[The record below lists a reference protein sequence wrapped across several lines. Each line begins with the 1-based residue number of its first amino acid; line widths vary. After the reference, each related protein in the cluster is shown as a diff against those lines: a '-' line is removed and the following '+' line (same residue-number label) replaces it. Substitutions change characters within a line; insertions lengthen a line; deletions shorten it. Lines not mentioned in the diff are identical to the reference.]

1 MEDRREAGYV
11 ITNGNPTGTERK
23 TESKTENKTEN
34 KMGNVNGSGIVMGT
48 PADLEVS
55 GIKFHYGKR
64 EILKGT
70 GFQARR
76 GEVCLLLGANGAG
89 KSTLLKCINGLLK
102 AYDGTVKWLGKD
114 TAPLSLREK
123 ARIFGYVPQNT
134 QAGLSL
140 TVMETVISGR
150 LPFSGGKTGKEDVEK
165 SARMLEQFGLSDYAF
180 RQMGQ
185 LSGGE
190 RQRILIARALAGDPQ
205 VLLLDEPTS
214 SLDLRY
220 QYEVMEL
227 LVKVSREKN
236 LAVVAVI
243 HDLNLALDF
252 ADRVALLHDG
262 HVLAEGATKEV
273 ITPDRIE
280 KAYGIRAAIH
290 NLEKRWVVLPE
301 KSS

>member
-1 MEDRREAGYV
+1 M
-11 ITNGNPTGTERK
+11 
-23 TESKTENKTEN
+23 
-34 KMGNVNGSGIVMGT
+34 
-48 PADLEVS
+48 
-55 GIKFHYGKR
+55 
-64 EILKGT
+64 
-70 GFQARR
+70 
-76 GEVCLLLGANGAG
+76 
-89 KSTLLKCINGLLK
+89 
-102 AYDGTVKWLGKD
+102 
-114 TAPLSLREK
+114 
-123 ARIFGYVPQNT
+123 
-134 QAGLSL
+134 
-140 TVMETVISGR
+140 
-150 LPFSGGKTGKEDVEK
+150 EK
-165 SARMLEQFGLSDYAF
+165 SAQVLEQFGLSDYAF

-220 QYEVMEL
+220 QYEVMEF

-273 ITPDRIE
+273 ITPDRI
-280 KAYGIRAAIH
+280 G
-290 NLEKRWVVLPE
+290 
-301 KSS
+301 KSLWDTGGNS

>member
-1 MEDRREAGYV
+1 
-11 ITNGNPTGTERK
+11 
-23 TESKTENKTEN
+23 
-34 KMGNVNGSGIVMGT
+34 
-48 PADLEVS
+48 
-55 GIKFHYGKR
+55 
-64 EILKGT
+64 
-70 GFQARR
+70 
-76 GEVCLLLGANGAG
+76 
-89 KSTLLKCINGLLK
+89 
-102 AYDGTVKWLGKD
+102 
-114 TAPLSLREK
+114 
-123 ARIFGYVPQNT
+123 
-134 QAGLSL
+134 
-140 TVMETVISGR
+140 METVISGR
-150 LPFSGGKTGKEDVEK
+150 LPFSRGKTGKADVEK
-165 SARMLEQFGLSDYAF
+165 SAQVLEQFGLSDYAF

-220 QYEVMEL
+220 QYEVMEF

-280 KAYGIRAAIH
+280 KAPQIIPLAKACSSCSCSPLYSYFRRSLFYHEPLRYRAPVHQSGSRTICKPVR
-290 NLEKRWVVLPE
+290 LCSFLIWY
-301 KSS
+301 KSGW

>member
-1 MEDRREAGYV
+1 M
-11 ITNGNPTGTERK
+11 
-23 TESKTENKTEN
+23 
-34 KMGNVNGSGIVMGT
+34 
-48 PADLEVS
+48 
-55 GIKFHYGKR
+55 
-64 EILKGT
+64 
-70 GFQARR
+70 
-76 GEVCLLLGANGAG
+76 
-89 KSTLLKCINGLLK
+89 
-102 AYDGTVKWLGKD
+102 
-114 TAPLSLREK
+114 
-123 ARIFGYVPQNT
+123 
-134 QAGLSL
+134 
-140 TVMETVISGR
+140 
-150 LPFSGGKTGKEDVEK
+150 EK
-165 SARMLEQFGLSDYAF
+165 SAQVLEQFGLSDYAF

-220 QYEVMEL
+220 QYEVMEF

-280 KAYGIRAAIH
+280 EAYGIRAAIH